1 MLNFQVTDLK
11 RKFRRNRQILR
22 EKDDY
27 PIYDLEVRVHAR
39 SAEVQLQISEQAFS
53 TMKARKRALAGRTG
67 CGVCGIESLE
77 LLDLEPA
84 RMRAPAARL
93 EPTREMIGRAVAAL
107 PSHQRLMRET
117 GGVHAAAWCDACG
130 EILHVFED
138 VGRHNGLD
146 KLIGHLAMQR
156 VAMDG
161 GFVFLSSRAS
171 YELVRKA
178 ARMDIQ
184 MLATI
189 SAPTSLA
196 IRIAEQAGLRLLSF
210 CRKDGYVEYTG
221 AALDGAYDPEAR
233 ASTAGEE
240 SC

>member
-1 MLNFQVTDLK
+1 
-11 RKFRRNRQILR
+11 
-22 EKDDY
+22 
-27 PIYDLEVRVHAR
+27 
-39 SAEVQLQISEQAFS
+39 
-53 TMKARKRALAGRTG
+53 
-67 CGVCGIESLE
+67 
-77 LLDLEPA
+77 
-84 RMRAPAARL
+84 
-93 EPTREMIGRAVAAL
+93 
-107 PSHQRLMRET
+107 
-117 GGVHAAAWCDACG
+117 
-130 EILHVFED
+130 
-138 VGRHNGLD
+138 
-146 KLIGHLAMQR
+146 MQR

-221 AALDGAYDPEAR
+221 AALNGAYDPEAR
-233 ASTAGEE
+233 ASMEGEG
-240 SC
+240 S